1 MHTLNRGETKSQMKN
16 GYSLAKNACAISNA
30 LLFKRV
36 SIHFFFSPLHGSI
49 FYHSSFLLLLLC
61 KQKTNTVNNKQSM
74 YCCFCECL
82 CIVQEYTRKFWMIG
96 EKCSL
101 SWTGILRC
109 LLLYRNIYYYITY
122 YVCHASVT
130 MTIFQ
135 TNHFLF
141 AFLLLLV
148 CSQCF

>member
-1 MHTLNRGETKSQMKN
+1 MHVQYPILYCLNEFQ
-16 GYSLAKNACAISNA
+16 
-30 LLFKRV
+30 
-36 SIHFFFSPLHGSI
+36 SIFFSPLHGSI

-74 YCCFCECL
+74 YCCFYECL

-101 SWTGILRC
+101 SWTDISRC

-141 AFLLLLV
+141 AFLLLLA
-148 CSQCF
+148 CSQCFFASKTIPKCFVKTRWHSE